1 MALKKYQVLV
11 YGAGEDLN
19 NVIAALRRDVEVTA
33 IASDMDEL
41 VGTIIGDLIVKP
53 ITEIRRAYDIDIII
67 ADYYWKEKARQLFND
82 FGIKK
87 AKVFQ
92 WEDKDKGI
100 YFLKNVNCFPLYY
113 QFESLHFDDN
123 IEKIRTVKRGNRS
136 KHILFLAYYFPP
148 IGGSPI
154 QRTLKY
160 VKYLTQLVYKITVVT
175 VDYATKEHRD
185 DSLLEEVPVDVSIIR
200 FKNTFTE
207 NDTLSVQDQH
217 RIYNLLCSIDSSEEF
232 LNLLYETQKEQIWY
246 PLPDRLIMWA
256 AEVYE
261 NIDKK
266 IDMSSVDVL
275 YSTVPEW
282 SPHLLGYLFKK
293 KYAIPWVADYRDPW
307 AVNKEYADVVYP
319 IITKNEYQWHRQL
332 EKQLIC
338 GMDAMIQIGDYCKR
352 LYEED
357 EDYQVDPTKIF
368 VIPNGY
374 DEQDFV
380 KIEPRIRK
388 NERFTICYNGSLGY
402 SRKPQFVLK
411 AIDELIQDGV
421 VDKDKICWVFN
432 GPNSEKRFSE
442 DVKNF
447 DEYGIVIN
455 NGMLSHAD
463 SLKIAMDSDLLVVYG
478 EYGVVGKMAFT
489 GKFMEYLRI
498 GRPILAF
505 SAMDSPIS
513 EILKETNLGSNYLL
527 EDIEGI
533 KKCLL
538 YHYQK
543 WEQNDNEMLVFCEKI
558 KEYSREYLSKQL
570 AQVFEKVRKADE

>member
-1 MALKKYQVLV
+1 MLDNKPEVLV
-11 YGAGEDLN
+11 YGTGDEYHTEIVALN
-19 NVIAALRRDVEVTA
+19 NDVK
-33 IASDMDEL
+33 
-41 VGTIIGDLIVKP
+41 IVKLVSNCED
-53 ITEIRRAYDIDIII
+53 IIATNIEGLVVEYVSEIKKTSDLEIII
-67 ADYYWKEKARQLFND
+67 ANYYWKEKARQLFTD
-82 FGIKK
+82 FGITK

-92 WEDKDKGI
+92 WEDKEKGK
-100 YFLKNVNCFPLYY
+100 YFLKEVNCLPLYY
-113 QFESLHFDDN
+113 QFDIPYFNDGVDN
-123 IEKIRTVKRGNRS
+123 KKNIRKNKSS
-136 KHILFLAYYFPP
+136 KHALLLAYYFPP

-160 VKYLTQLVYKITVVT
+160 VKYLTQLGYKITVVT
-175 VDYATKEHRD
+175 VDFDTKEHRD
-185 DSLLEEVPVDVSIIR
+185 ISLLEEVPENVDIIR
-200 FKNTFTE
+200 FKDTFFE
-207 NDTLSVQDQH
+207 NDTLSIQDQR
-217 RIYNLLCSIDSSEEF
+217 RIFNLLCRIDSSESF
-232 LNLLYETQKEQIWY
+232 LNMLYETQKEQIWY

-261 NIDKK
+261 NIDRE
-266 IDMSSVDVL
+266 IDLSSIDVL

-282 SPHLLGYLFKK
+282 SPHILGYLLKN

-307 AVNKEYADVVYP
+307 AVSEEYVEVAYP
-319 IITKNEYQWHRQL
+319 LISKNEFQWHRQL
-332 EKQLIC
+332 EKKLIS

-352 LYEED
+352 LYEQD
-357 EDYQVDPTKIF
+357 KDYLIEPAKIF

-380 KIEPRIRK
+380 RIEPRISK
-388 NERFTICYNGSLGY
+388 NAKFTICYNGSLGY
-402 SRKPQFVLK
+402 SRKPQYVLK
-411 AIDELIQDGV
+411 AIEELIQDGL
-421 VDKDKICWVFN
+421 VDKNKICWFFN

-543 WEQNDNEMLVFCEKI
+543 WEQNDNEMPVFCEKI